1 MFEIKSIIYH
11 FDFFFILQYYGC
23 LSFLFFLFFFLI
35 IIATT
40 LTDARLC
47 INITDQAAKS
57 FFSREAE
64 RSCKTG
70 DHMLAGCMI

>member
-1 MFEIKSIIYH
+1 MFEIKLIILT
-11 FDFFFILQYYGC
+11 FFFHITILW
-23 LSFLFFLFFFLI
+23 LLIFLIFSFFFLI

-40 LTDARLC
+40 LIDARLC

-70 DHMLAGCMI
+70 DHMLTGCMI